1 MRRGLSLVLALAV
14 LAPGAFAAP
23 AATDWTLQRLLEGFA
38 QTREAR
44 ASFVERKRIAVLD
57 RPLLSSGELRFQAPD
72 RLEKRT
78 LRPKPERLRVEGER
92 LSLERGERSL
102 ELDLRSYPEVAAFV
116 ESIRGTLAGDRG
128 TLERYY
134 ELRLEGARASWALTL
149 TPRSSAMAALVARV
163 RIAGRDAEISVIEI
177 EQANGDSTLMSVER
191 LPAAR

>member
-1 MRRGLSLVLALAV
+1 MRRRRSLVVAGAL
-14 LAPGAFAAP
+14 LLQCAFAAP
-23 AATDWTLQRLLEGFA
+23 AKADWTLQRLLEGFA
-38 QTREAR
+38 RTREAR

-57 RPLLSSGELRFQAPD
+57 RPLVSSGELRFLAPD

-78 LRPKPERLRVEGER
+78 LRPKPERLRVEGDR

-116 ESIRGTLAGDRG
+116 ESMRGTLAGDLNA
-128 TLERYY
+128 LERFYA
-134 ELRLEGARASWALTL
+134 LRLEGEPAAWALTL

-163 RIAGRDAEISVIEI
+163 RIAGRHAEISVIEI

-191 LPAAR
+191 LPADR